1 MACGTA
7 AQLSWQRQLGCLE
20 VGEDLAGSVWAEK
33 AAAPNWDAGPKGFFG
48 LK

>member
-33 AAAPNWDAGPKGFFG
+33 AAGPKGFFG